1 MLVAAVAAFGAACG
15 GGDSESPSVVVD
27 GSSTLGPFTARAAH
41 DFQLREPGVDV
52 DVGISRT
59 SQGFDRFCAGELD
72 IANASRPID
81 EDEAATC
88 AEEGIEYVE
97 LQVANDA
104 ITIAIHKPILY
115 DWVTCLTVDQ
125 LRRIWEPDSA
135 ITNWNQVDPSY
146 PDVPL
151 RLYGADEGSG
161 TFGYFTFVINGER
174 GASRTDYSATDDDND
189 TVEGVADDKGAL
201 GYFGFSYYQANR
213 NRLNAL
219 AGRRRQRAA
228 SRPRWRRSRT
238 ARTSRSRGRSTST
251 SASGA
256 SRRAGRSASSC
267 STSCATRPRLPRTP
281 SSCRS
286 ARSSSRGSASASPTR
301 PSSFSPAFHQIFT
314 RRPPERSRP
323 AGRLAA

>member
-1 MLVAAVAAFGAACG
+1 MRRLLVVGVLAAVVASLGAACG
-15 GGDSESPSVVVD
+15 GGGDSDRPTIVVD
-27 GSSTLGPFTARAAH
+27 GSSTVGPFTARAAQE
-41 DFQLREPGVDV
+41 FGQLQPGIDV

-59 SQGFDRFCAGELD
+59 SQGLERFCAGELD

-81 EDEAATC
+81 EDEAAAC
-88 AEEGIEYVE
+88 AGEGIEYVE

-104 ITIAIHKPILY
+104 ITIAIHKPILF
-115 DWVTCLTVDQ
+115 DWVTCLTVEQ
-125 LRRIWEPDSA
+125 LRQIWRPDSDVK
-135 ITNWNQVDPSY
+135 NWKQVDSSF

-219 AGRRRQRAA
+219 AVDGGYGCVAPSVQTVQNGTYRPL
-228 SRPRWRRSRT
+228 SRPLYIYVRKRR
-238 ARTSRSRGRSTST
+238 
-251 SASGA
+251 
-256 SRRAGRSASSC
+256 
-267 STSCATRPRLPRTP
+267 LN
-281 SSCRS
+281 
-286 ARSSSRGSASASPTR
+286 
-301 PSSFSPAFHQIFT
+301 
-314 RRPPERSRP
+314 ESRP
-323 AGRLAA
+323 LRRFVQYILENQAAIAQKALFVPLSESQAERQQQRLADAVS

>member
-1 MLVAAVAAFGAACG
+1 MRVLGKLFLATTLLAAVGVLGAACG
-15 GGDSESPSVVVD
+15 GSETERPAVLVD
-27 GSSTLGPFTARAAH
+27 GSSTLGPFTARAAAE
-41 DFQLREPGVDV
+41 FQRLDPGVDV

-81 EDEAATC
+81 EDEAAAC
-88 AEEGIEYVE
+88 AEEGIEYLE

-115 DWVTCLTVDQ
+115 DWVTCLTVEQ
-125 LRRIWEPDSA
+125 LRRIWEPDSEVA
-135 ITNWNQVDPSY
+135 NWSEVDKSF

-151 RLYGADEGSG
+151 RLYGADQGSG

-219 AGRRRQRAA
+219 EIDGGNGCVAPSVETVQNGTYKPL
-228 SRPRWRRSRT
+228 SRPLYIYVRKRRLTESPPLRQFVQYILRHQ
-238 ARTSRSRGRSTST
+238 AGIAE
-251 SASGA
+251 SALFVPLSKSQLA
-256 SRRAGRSASSC
+256 LQR
-267 STSCATRPRLPRTP
+267 
-281 SSCRS
+281 
-286 ARSSSRGSASASPTR
+286 
-301 PSSFSPAFHQIFT
+301 
-314 RRPPERSRP
+314 E
-323 AGRLAA
+323 RLANAIS

>member
-1 MLVAAVAAFGAACG
+1 VLGLAKILAVVTLLAAIAAFGAACG
-15 GGDSESPSVVVD
+15 GGESESEGPTVVVD

-41 DFQLREPGVDV
+41 DFQIREPSVDV
-52 DVGISRT
+52 DVGISRS

-81 EDEAATC
+81 EDEAAAC
-88 AEEGIEYVE
+88 AKEGIEYVE

-125 LRRIWEPDSA
+125 LRQIWEPDSEV
-135 ITNWNQVDPSY
+135 TNWNQVDSSF

-201 GYFGFSYYQANR
+201 GYFGFSYYQSNR
-213 NRLNAL
+213 TRLNAL
-219 AGRRRQRAA
+219 EVDGGQGCVAPSVESVQNGTYKPL
-228 SRPRWRRSRT
+228 SRPLYVYVRSR
-238 ARTSRSRGRSTST
+238 
-251 SASGA
+251 
-256 SRRAGRSASSC
+256 
-267 STSCATRPRLPRTP
+267 RLT
-281 SSCRS
+281 
-286 ARSSSRGSASASPTR
+286 
-301 PSSFSPAFHQIFT
+301 
-314 RRPPERSRP
+314 ESRP
-323 AGRLAA
+323 LRRFVEYMLRNQASIAENALFVPLSKNQLARQLERLADATA

>member
-1 MLVAAVAAFGAACG
+1 MSRLLMLGSVLLVAGAALLGAACG
-15 GGDSESPSVVVD
+15 GDAAETRLVID
-27 GSSTLGPFTARAAH
+27 GSSTVGPFTERAA
-41 DFQLREPGVDV
+41 REYRIRAPDVDI

-72 IANASRPID
+72 VANASRPID
-81 EDEAATC
+81 EDEAAAC
-88 AEEGIEYVE
+88 AEAGIEYVE

-104 ITIAIHKPILY
+104 LTIAIHQPILF
-115 DWVTCLTVDQ
+115 DWVTCLTVEQ
-125 LRRIWEPDSA
+125 LRRIWEPDSEV
-135 ITNWNQVDPSY
+135 TNWNQVDPSF

-219 AGRRRQRAA
+219 EIDGGQGCVPPSIETVQNGAYKPL
-228 SRPRWRRSRT
+228 SRPLYVYVQERRL
-238 ARTSRSRGRSTST
+238 A
-251 SASGA
+251 
-256 SRRAGRSASSC
+256 
-267 STSCATRPRLPRTP
+267 
-281 SSCRS
+281 
-286 ARSSSRGSASASPTR
+286 
-301 PSSFSPAFHQIFT
+301 
-314 RRPPERSRP
+314 ESRP
-323 AGRLAA
+323 LRRFVEYMLRNQASIAQSALFVPLSEVQLAKELRRLEEATA

>member
-1 MLVAAVAAFGAACG
+1 VPGKILFTTTVLAAVVAFGAACG
-15 GGDSESPSVVVD
+15 GADESERPSVVVD
-27 GSSTLGPFTARAAH
+27 GSGTLGPFTARAAQE
-41 DFQLREPGVDV
+41 FQLREPGVDV

-59 SQGFDRFCAGELD
+59 SQGFERFCDGELD

-81 EDEAATC
+81 EDEAAAC

-104 ITIAIHKPILY
+104 ITIAIHRPILY

-125 LRRIWEPDSA
+125 LREIWEPDSEVA
-135 ITNWNQVDPSY
+135 NWNEVDPSF

-201 GYFGFSYYQANR
+201 GYFGFSYYQANQ

-219 AGRRRQRAA
+219 EVDGGRGCVAPSVETVQNGTYKPL
-228 SRPRWRRSRT
+228 SRPLYIYVRERRLR
-238 ARTSRSRGRSTST
+238 
-251 SASGA
+251 
-256 SRRAGRSASSC
+256 
-267 STSCATRPRLPRTP
+267 
-281 SSCRS
+281 
-286 ARSSSRGSASASPTR
+286 
-301 PSSFSPAFHQIFT
+301 
-314 RRPPERSRP
+314 ESRP
-323 AGRLAA
+323 LREFVQYILRNQASIAENALFVPLSEQQLERQLERLADATA

>member
-1 MLVAAVAAFGAACG
+1 VLGKILLTTLLAAIAAFGAACG
-15 GGDSESPSVVVD
+15 GSESEGPSVVVD
-27 GSSTLGPFTARAAH
+27 GSSTLGPFTARAAQE
-41 DFQLREPGVDV
+41 FQRSEPGIDV

-59 SQGFDRFCAGELD
+59 SQGFERFCEGELD

-81 EDEAATC
+81 EDEAAAC
-88 AEEGIEYVE
+88 AQEGIEYVE

-125 LRRIWEPDSA
+125 LREIWEPDSEV
-135 ITNWNQVDPSY
+135 TNWNQVDGSF

-151 RLYGADEGSG
+151 RLYGADQGSG

-201 GYFGFSYYQANR
+201 GYFGFSYYQANQ

-219 AGRRRQRAA
+219 AVDGGSGCVAPSVKTVQNRTYWPL
-228 SRPRWRRSRT
+228 SRPLYVYVRKQRLQESPPLRRFVQYILRNQASIAET
-238 ARTSRSRGRSTST
+238 ALFVPLSKEQLKRQ
-251 SASGA
+251 
-256 SRRAGRSASSC
+256 
-267 STSCATRPRLPRTP
+267 LD
-281 SSCRS
+281 
-286 ARSSSRGSASASPTR
+286 
-301 PSSFSPAFHQIFT
+301 
-314 RRPPERSRP
+314 
-323 AGRLAA
+323 RLADATA

>member
-1 MLVAAVAAFGAACG
+1 MLTVLGLTKILVGMMLLAAIAAFGAACG
-15 GGDSESPSVVVD
+15 GGDSENESAAVVVD

-41 DFQLREPGVDV
+41 EFRMREPSVDV

-81 EDEAATC
+81 EDEAAAC
-88 AEEGIEYVE
+88 GVANIDYVE

-104 ITIAIHKPILY
+104 ITIAIHQPILY

-125 LRRIWEPDSA
+125 LRRIWQPDSQV
-135 ITNWNQVDPSY
+135 TNWNQVDPSF

-189 TVEGVADDKGAL
+189 TVEGVADDRGAL
-201 GYFGFSYYQANR
+201 GYFGFSYYQANQ

-219 AGRRRQRAA
+219 AVDGGQGCVAPSVETVQNGTYKPL
-228 SRPRWRRSRT
+228 SRPLYIYVRERRLT
-238 ARTSRSRGRSTST
+238 
-251 SASGA
+251 
-256 SRRAGRSASSC
+256 
-267 STSCATRPRLPRTP
+267 
-281 SSCRS
+281 
-286 ARSSSRGSASASPTR
+286 
-301 PSSFSPAFHQIFT
+301 
-314 RRPPERSRP
+314 ESRP
-323 AGRLAA
+323 LREFVQYMLRNQASIADNALFVPLSRNQLARQLERLADATA